1 MDIDCYLKYLPL
13 TILIIFLFFLFAAIR
28 DAQVKAK
35 NDIPVA
41 GDEYVNRTDSVVF
54 TRPISEGTDIKG
66 NEISYL
72 RLDKLKHC
80 IKLVYFLFI

>member
-1 MDIDCYLKYLPL
+1 MDIDCYKNIYPLRYYLYLYFLKFP
-13 TILIIFLFFLFAAIR
+13 AIP

-72 RLDKLKHC
+72 RLDKSKHC